1 MKILILILLLITNL
15 VYSNDKNPSNFIK
28 NIINECKPALIKENA
43 DFLEKTMEK
52 YVDFNEISIWIAGK
66 KKWLDASNDEKNL
79 FIKELKKLMLKTY
92 SKTVYHYIDAEVEF
106 ITPKITNNIELS
118 KRTQISSIMKKN
130 NKNVSIIY
138 RLIKNNDSWLVFDI
152 IIEGIS
158 ILKSLKT
165 QYSEIIRLHGLD
177 AAISK
182 IRISNLTTYE

>member
-1 MKILILILLLITNL
+1 MQILILILILLTNV
-15 VYSNDKNPSNFIK
+15 VYANYQNPSNFIN

-43 DFLEKTMEK
+43 EFLEKTMEK
-52 YVDFNEISIWIAGK
+52 YIDFNEISIWIAGK
-66 KKWLDASNDEKNL
+66 KIWLDASKDKKDI

-92 SKTVYHYIDAEVEF
+92 SKTVYYYIDADVEF
-106 ITPKITNNIELS
+106 IASKAINNFETS
-118 KRTQISSIMKKN
+118 KRIQISSIMKKN

-165 QYSEIIRLHGLD
+165 QYSEMIRLHGLD
-177 AAISK
+177 DAIKK
-182 IRISNLTTYE
+182 IQFANEL